1 MRINKLLG
9 LSPILLCIAAA
20 PGTET
25 AQANASAAQPAAEV
39 AAANAAPKADDPK
52 ICKNLP
58 ESGTRLPN
66 RACLTKREWDQL
78 NKELEQDR

>member
-1 MRINKLLG
+1 MRINRLLG

-25 AQANASAAQPAAEV
+25 AQANASAVQPAAAV
-39 AAANAAPKADDPK
+39 AAIEAAPKAAEPK

-66 RACLTKREWDQL
+66 RACLTKREWD
-78 NKELEQDR
+78 ELKKEQDQY